1 MTFAVRRISLQF
13 STANN
18 KVTNLEGLRAS
29 AIILSAGGANP
40 SAQLQMRVYGMTL
53 EQMNQFSAAGST
65 FVAQQQINITVL
77 AGDEKGVIG
86 QIFAGGIFSSYIDF
100 ASVPEVSFVVT
111 AQAGMYERAT
121 PAAPNS
127 WAGAQNAEDLIASL
141 AKTIG
146 FTFNN
151 PQNVHAVVQNQYVY
165 GSPMEQILKIIRAV
179 SFASSIENNTITIY
193 PNDGTRD
200 NKIINISPQN
210 GLVGYPTY
218 YESGFIIKSE
228 YNPEMLIGRKINL
241 TSQSPKAN
249 GEWVIFEATHEI
261 SSLTPDGPWF
271 TTVKLGNQGTIS
283 VSPN

>member
-146 FTFNN
+146 FAFNN
-151 PQNVHAVVQNQYVY
+151 PKNVHAVVQNQYVY

-179 SFASSIENNTITIY
+179 SFASSIENNQSLGILYAIQQQVK
-193 PNDGTRD
+193 
-200 NKIINISPQN
+200 KIFQN
-210 GLVGYPTY
+210 
-218 YESGFIIKSE
+218 SC
-228 YNPEMLIGRKINL
+228 
-241 TSQSPKAN
+241 
-249 GEWVIFEATHEI
+249 
-261 SSLTPDGPWF
+261 
-271 TTVKLGNQGTIS
+271 
-283 VSPN
+283 

>member
-241 TSQSPKAN
+241 TSQIPKAN

-261 SSLTPDGPWF
+261 STLTPDGPWF
-271 TTVKLGNQGTIS
+271 TTVKLGNQGTNS

>member
-1 MTFAVRRISLQF
+1 M
-13 STANN
+13 
-18 KVTNLEGLRAS
+18 
-29 AIILSAGGANP
+29 
-40 SAQLQMRVYGMTL
+40 
-53 EQMNQFSAAGST
+53 
-65 FVAQQQINITVL
+65 
-77 AGDEKGVIG
+77 
-86 QIFAGGIFSSYIDF
+86 
-100 ASVPEVSFVVT
+100 T

-241 TSQSPKAN
+241 TSQIPKAN

-261 SSLTPDGPWF
+261 STLTPDGPWF
-271 TTVKLGNQGTIS
+271 TTVKLGNKGTNS